1 MPFIIVIDK
10 TGKVKETNLKEYNK
24 NDLYKKANFKSTEG
38 FLPQHKWEVDFNNTK
53 HNIVVYAKKNGK
65 AGQENK
71 YEFPPPIDSILF
83 FGGCVLIS
91 EDLSDTNKI
100 INLRVSDW
108 NSIYENLMG
117 GFEDLV
123 DNHDDDEEEDDDKE
137 PNEYVCDDFV
147 VEDDDI
153 DYDDLSAQEEDDE
166 EEIITKKKNSKTKN
180 KKNDSKNP
188 SKKMTIELDLPCEND
203 NTYLDCQSELEEEE
217 YFA

>member
-24 NDLYKKANFKSTEG
+24 NDLYKKANFKSAEG
-38 FLPQHKWEVDFNNTK
+38 FLPQHKWEVECNHTK

-91 EDLSDTNKI
+91 EDVSDTNKI

-117 GFEDLV
+117 GFEDLEE
-123 DNHDDDEEEDDDKE
+123 DDEEDDEDKE

-180 KKNDSKNP
+180 KKNTNKNP
-188 SKKMTIELDLPCEND
+188 SKKITIELDLSCENE